1 MQEDPI
7 ISQMLQHRPVMDD
20 VPPDAEEERRRRM
33 FVMLRWSNRYKKL
46 QVEDANAKWVQDD
59 DDDDDD
65 DGQQQGTAQDPFSA
79 LESGPASL
87 SSGSSNHEISQQ
99 SSCIQLDDLDLLD
112 LEMASSSSSDAGDDD
127 DTDEPELVEK
137 TATGPIYAPETRR
150 NSLDMKTC
158 LKSAKTTTATSSSN
172 PPSSSF
178 KYLPPLQMRPI
189 HTMNASNHHH
199 HHHQQQFVPQQSY
212 ASLQA
217 DGSGYL
223 TPPPEPPP
231 PQQHVAITTGSV
243 PSASSSPRRVSFST
257 EVRTFLLQA
266 QLSNDSVHRMNSE

>member
-1 MQEDPI
+1 
-7 ISQMLQHRPVMDD
+7 MDD

-46 QVEDANAKWVQDD
+46 QVEDANAKWVVQDGD
-59 DDDDDD
+59 NDE
-65 DGQQQGTAQDPFSA
+65 QQQQLQDPFSA
-79 LESGPASL
+79 LEQPSHAPRRQSASL
-87 SSGSSNHEISQQ
+87 SKHEIFQQQ
-99 SSCIQLDDLDLLD
+99 SSSIQLDDLDLLD
-112 LEMASSSSSDAGDDD
+112 LEMASSSSSSSDAGGDDD
-127 DTDEPELVEK
+127 DEPEKLVEK

-158 LKSAKTTTATSSSN
+158 LKSAKTATTTNPHQSSN
-172 PPSSSF
+172 PQSSSPF
-178 KYLPPLQMRPI
+178 KYLPPLQMRPL
-189 HTMNASNHHH
+189 HTTANASNQQQQQQH
-199 HHHQQQFVPQQSY
+199 QQFVPQQSY
-212 ASLQA
+212 ASLQP

-231 PQQHVAITTGSV
+231 TQQHLASSTASV

-266 QLSNDSVHRMNSE
+266 QLSNDSVHRMDAE

>member
-1 MQEDPI
+1 MQDPI
-7 ISQMLQHRPVMDD
+7 ISQMLQHRPAMDD

-46 QVEDANAKWVQDD
+46 QVEDANAKWLEQGE
-59 DDDDDD
+59 
-65 DGQQQGTAQDPFSA
+65 DGDNDQQRTAEQQDPFAA
-79 LESGPASL
+79 LEPSHAPRRPSK
-87 SSGSSNHEISQQ
+87 HDISQQ
-99 SSCIQLDDLDLLD
+99 QQQSSSIQLDDIDLLD
-112 LEMASSSSSDAGDDD
+112 LEMASSSSSSDADDD
-127 DTDEPELVEK
+127 DDEPEQLVEK

-158 LKSAKTTTATSSSN
+158 LKSAKTATTPHQSSN
-172 PPSSSF
+172 NPQSSPF
-178 KYLPPLQMRPI
+178 KYLPPLQMRPL
-189 HTMNASNHHH
+189 HTTPNASNQQ
-199 HHHQQQFVPQQSY
+199 QQQFVPQQSY
-212 ASLQA
+212 ASLQP

-231 PQQHVAITTGSV
+231 TQQQHLASSTASV

-266 QLSNDSVHRMNSE
+266 QLSNDSVHRMDAE